1 MLPRPD
7 RRTLI
12 SRVLPAITLVVLSVL
27 NGCQW
32 CPAPTDRQTG
42 SVNGNPTA
50 VPTNPEPKG
59 RGARLR
65 PFHPGRDWSG
75 QLPMQSGLPYGNAS
89 AAIWRCQPSDSWSPP
104 ARRTTWWEMDSY
116 MACSSSEETKK
127 LLSAAYVLEMF
138 NQLPG
143 FSLGILEP
151 VGGPDSIDLPTQ
163 ILQHRLPVLIAISCS
178 PSGVI
183 GSSVALHPQ

>member
-59 RGARLR
+59 RPPGTQADRDRRLKEAEQGHLAMVR
-65 PFHPGRDWSG
+65 CLQSERGYTDGNELRCEDWAVVRDEFLGR
-75 QLPMQSGLPYGNAS
+75 
-89 AAIWRCQPSDSWSPP
+89 
-104 ARRTTWWEMDSY
+104 
-116 MACSSSEETKK
+116 
-127 LLSAAYVLEMF
+127 
-138 NQLPG
+138 
-143 FSLGILEP
+143 
-151 VGGPDSIDLPTQ
+151 
-163 ILQHRLPVLIAISCS
+163 
-178 PSGVI
+178 
-183 GSSVALHPQ
+183 